1 MFLDNSKQEEVV
13 VSIVALSL
21 GYFDSLQEVQLL
33 LSVTLHCQ
41 VTGMCENHD
50 FRLSILGNVNIFTRF
65 HKQL

>member
-41 VTGMCENHD
+41 VTVMCENLD
-50 FRLSILGNVNIFTRF
+50 FRLSILRNVNIFTRV